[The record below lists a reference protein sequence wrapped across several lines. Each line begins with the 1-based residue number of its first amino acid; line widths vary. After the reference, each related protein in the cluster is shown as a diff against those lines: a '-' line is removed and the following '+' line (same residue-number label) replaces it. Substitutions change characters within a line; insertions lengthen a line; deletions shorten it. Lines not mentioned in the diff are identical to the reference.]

1 MKQQTKKI
9 FFYFGMGL
17 LALVVIFL
25 VVRVLLNLGGIAAAL
40 GNILGALRPILLGC
54 VLAYLLYPLTR
65 FSEQFLLYHNV
76 KEKAARS
83 LSTAFTTLVLLFFIV
98 LLVYFIIPQ
107 LFVNLPDLVQRL
119 PGMIRSSTQQ
129 LQDWLAAHGQNAGI
143 LEDFTDTLVKRFNGW
158 LQDGS
163 LTTILDLAGR
173 VTQAAISVFHFLI
186 GIIVMVYVL
195 MSRDQFVGQG
205 KKLLFALV
213 RRRSLCD
220 AILRHLRAINR
231 IFSNFVSGKLL
242 DSLIIGLIC
251 AVCLSIL
258 NMPYTPLISI
268 VVGITNIIPVF
279 GPFIGAIP
287 SIFLLLLTDP
297 YKALIFAVFI
307 VILQQVDGNIIGP
320 KILGN
325 STGLS
330 AFWVLFALLLFNHWM
345 GFWGMLL
352 GVPLF
357 ASFYY
362 LVREF
367 INARLRK
374 KDLPLQT
381 AEYVNAAG
389 TNELGQ
395 LTHVEPPRIEFA
407 PLFQGEN
414 SLFNQFRQWVQS
426 KAAQIPHPGGEKQ
439 DGGDDNPPKDS

>member
-9 FFYFGMGL
+9 FFYFGIGL
-17 LALVVIFL
+17 LGLVVVFL
-25 VVRVLLNLGGIAAAL
+25 VVRIMLNLSGIAAAL
-40 GNILGALRPILLGC
+40 GNVLGALRPILLGC
-54 VLAYLLYPLTR
+54 VMAYLLYPLTR

-129 LQDWLAAHGQNAGI
+129 LNDWLAAHGQNTGI
-143 LEDFTDTLVKRFNGW
+143 LKDFTDTLVKRFNSW

-163 LTTILDLAGR
+163 FTTILDLAGR

-213 RRRSLCD
+213 RKRSLCD

-268 VVGITNIIPVF
+268 IVGITNIIPVF

-287 SIFLLLLTDP
+287 SAFLLLLTDP

-330 AFWVLFALLLFNHWM
+330 AFWVLFSLLLFNYFM

-362 LVREF
+362 LAREF

-374 KDLPLQT
+374 KDLPIQT
-381 AEYVNAAG
+381 LEYVTASGVDNMG
-389 TNELGQ
+389 E
-395 LTHVEPPRIEFA
+395 LTHVEPQRIEFA

-414 SLFNQFRQWVQS
+414 SLFNQFRQWVRN
-426 KAAQIPHPGGEKQ
+426 KTAHIPHPSGEKQ
-439 DGGDDNPPKDS
+439 DGGEDPPKDS

>member
-1 MKQQTKKI
+1 
-9 FFYFGMGL
+9 MGL
-17 LALVVIFL
+17 LGLIVVFL
-25 VVRVLLNLGGIAAAL
+25 VVRVLLNLGGIAATL

-76 KEKAARS
+76 REKPARS
-83 LSTAFTTLVLLFFIV
+83 LSTAFTTLVLLLFLV

-107 LFVNLPDLVQRL
+107 LFVNLPNLVERL
-119 PGMIRSSTQQ
+119 PGMIRSSAQQ
-129 LQDWLAAHGQNAGI
+129 LQDWLAAHGQNSDI
-143 LEDFTDTLVKRFNGW
+143 LKDFTDTLTTRFNTW

-163 LTTILDLAGR
+163 LSTLMDLAGR

-213 RRRSLCD
+213 RKRSLCD
-220 AILRHLRAINR
+220 AILRHLRVINR

-268 VVGITNIIPVF
+268 IVGITNIIPVF

-307 VILQQVDGNIIGP
+307 IILQQVDGNIIGP

-330 AFWVLFALLLFNHWM
+330 AFWVLFSLLFFNYFM

-362 LVREF
+362 LSREF
-367 INARLRK
+367 VNSRLRRK
-374 KDLPLQT
+374 SLPINTL
-381 AEYVNAAG
+381 EYVNAAG
-389 TNELGQ
+389 FDDKGA
-395 LTHVEPPRIEFA
+395 LTHVEPKGIEFN
-407 PLFQGEN
+407 PLFRGEN
-414 SLFNQFRQWVQS
+414 SLFNQLRRMMKKKSVSPHS
-426 KAAQIPHPGGEKQ
+426 KEKTGHTS
-439 DGGDDNPPKDS
+439 DESDDQP

>member
-9 FFYFGMGL
+9 FFFFGMGL
-17 LALVVIFL
+17 LGLIVVFL
-25 VVRVLLNLGGIAAAL
+25 VVRVLLNLGSIAATL

-76 KEKAARS
+76 REKPARS
-83 LSTAFTTLVLLFFIV
+83 LSTAFTTLVLLLFLV

-107 LFVNLPDLVQRL
+107 LFVNLPNLVERL
-119 PGMIRSSTQQ
+119 PGMIRSSAQQ
-129 LQDWLAAHGQNAGI
+129 LQDWLAAHGQNSDI
-143 LEDFTDTLVKRFNGW
+143 LKDFTDTLTTRFNTW

-163 LTTILDLAGR
+163 LSTLMDLAGR

-213 RRRSLCD
+213 RKRSLCD
-220 AILRHLRAINR
+220 AILRHLRVINR

-268 VVGITNIIPVF
+268 IVGITNIIPVF

-330 AFWVLFALLLFNHWM
+330 AFWVLFSLLLFNYFM

-362 LVREF
+362 LAREF

-374 KDLPLQT
+374 KDLPIQT
-381 AEYVNAAG
+381 SDYVTASG
-389 TNELGQ
+389 TNDMGE
-395 LTHVEPPRIEFA
+395 LTHVEPQRIEFA

-414 SLFNQFRQWVQS
+414 SLFNQLRRWAKD
-426 KAAQIPHPGGEKQ
+426 KAAQIPHPSGEKK
-439 DGGDDNPPKDS
+439 DGGNHPPKDS